1 MTLEPATGLGALF
14 CKLALSV
21 DDLRR
26 LDFTAVMRM
35 AFVILLCGGFLLG
48 CKHPRAAKQVQPAE
62 TGPVSEASSAS
73 RQPSPGLAMAPAQP
87 LAGKVVSVNERLRY
101 VILDFS
107 LSRLPE
113 IEQRFHVYREG
124 QKVGEV
130 KISGPS
136 QNMNI
141 AADIVAGEA
150 KAGDEARLY

>member
-1 MTLEPATGLGALF
+1 M
-14 CKLALSV
+14 
-21 DDLRR
+21 R
-26 LDFTAVMRM
+26 L
-35 AFVILLCGGFLLG
+35 AFVILLCAGFLVG
-48 CKHPRAAKQVQPAE
+48 CKHPRAAKQVKPGQTV
-62 TGPVSEASSAS
+62 TGSEAPSAS
-73 RQPSPGLAMAPAQP
+73 RLPSSAPAMSPAQQ
-87 LAGKVVSVNERLRY
+87 LAGQVVSVNERLRY

-141 AADIVAGEA
+141 AADILAGEA
-150 KAGDEARLY
+150 KVGDEVRRY

>member
-1 MTLEPATGLGALF
+1 
-14 CKLALSV
+14 
-21 DDLRR
+21 
-26 LDFTAVMRM
+26 MRM
-35 AFVILLCGGFLLG
+35 AFVILLCAGFLLG
-48 CKHPRAAKQVQPAE
+48 CKHPRAAKQVKPAQ
-62 TGPVSEASSAS
+62 TVSGPEAPSAS
-73 RQPSPGLAMAPAQP
+73 RQPSPVTTLVPAQQ

-113 IEQRFHVYREG
+113 IEQRFHVYRQG

-136 QNMNI
+136 HNMNI

-150 KAGDEARLY
+150 KVGDEVRVY

>member
-1 MTLEPATGLGALF
+1 
-14 CKLALSV
+14 
-21 DDLRR
+21 
-26 LDFTAVMRM
+26 M
-35 AFVILLCGGFLLG
+35 AFVILLCAGFLLG
-48 CKHPRAAKQVQPAE
+48 CKHPRAAKHAKPDR
-62 TGPVSEASSAS
+62 TGTGSEAASAS
-73 RQPSPGLAMAPAQP
+73 RQPSPVTTLAPAQQ

-107 LSRLPE
+107 LSRLPG

-150 KAGDEARLY
+150 KIGDDVRQY